1 VSVTVQPGT
10 DARQVGRVRARQ
22 VGLLIVP
29 LVRAVPWV
37 PMVAAA
43 GLALAANLPAWL
55 GGSAPGAQVWG
66 LRIAALS
73 LGAAASFAMVDAM
86 APLTVTATPRWV
98 RQWLRFTLVAVP
110 AVAVWGVLCLLA
122 VGTMP
127 AGAPGLPVGDLVGE
141 ALACFLCG
149 PAAAAVAARVGHTT
163 TTALTGPAA
172 QGLLVVGTLF
182 LRGDRSPW
190 PLPGQPSWPDVHIGW
205 WAAVP
210 AFALVL
216 SAANREVWPLIR
228 RLIPSS

>member
-1 VSVTVQPGT
+1 VTVRPGA
-10 DARQVGRVRARQ
+10 DARQVGLVRARQ
-22 VGLLIVP
+22 VGLLVVP
-29 LVRAVPWV
+29 LVRAVPWL

-98 RQWLRFTLVAVP
+98 RQWLRFTLAAVP
-110 AVAVWGVLCLLA
+110 AAVVWGVLCLLA

-127 AGAPGLPVGDLVGE
+127 AGVPGLPVGGLVGE

-149 PAAAAVAARVGHTT
+149 PAAAAVAARVGHST

-190 PLPGQPSWPDVHIGW
+190 PLPGEASWPDVHIVW
-205 WAAVP
+205 WLAVAA
-210 AFALVL
+210 FTLVL
-216 SAANREVWPLIR
+216 SVANREVWSLFR